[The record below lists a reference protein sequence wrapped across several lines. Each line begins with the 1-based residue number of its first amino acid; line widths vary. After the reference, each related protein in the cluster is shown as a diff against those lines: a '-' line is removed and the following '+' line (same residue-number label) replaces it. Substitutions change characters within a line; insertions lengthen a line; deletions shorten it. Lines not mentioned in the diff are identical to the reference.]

1 MAVSKVNYGGRT
13 LIDLTNDSV
22 TPETLVSGATAHDA
36 AGNRIVGTGN
46 YVPVT
51 RKINGKALSQDITLS
66 AGDVA
71 ADASGTAAS
80 AVSSHNSNTSAHSD
94 IRQAVS
100 NAANAA
106 STAQTTAN
114 AAKAAIPTKTS
125 QLTNDSGF
133 KTTDT
138 NTTYTFAT
146 GDSNG
151 QIKVTP
157 SGGSAQNVSVK
168 GLGSAAYTASTAYD
182 AAGAASGVQTNLN
195 SHTGNKSNPH
205 GVTAAQVGAVTP
217 GGNHTFTGKNIF
229 TAGSSYNTTDTQK
242 FIVGDSNSAFV
253 FGSDGMQCFRGTSS
267 TVGKEFYINYYG
279 GSVQVGDV
287 LNVSTNS
294 TDTPLNI
301 TSNTTSTYIGFKS
314 PGTVL
319 GYYGVNANKQPVF
332 YDTKD
337 NAILHAGNVS
347 NYAAPKYQY
356 STTDLTAGSSSLAD
370 GILYFVYE

>member
-168 GLGSAAYTASTAYD
+168 GLGSAAYTASTAY
-182 AAGAASGVQTNLN
+182 A
-195 SHTGNKSNPH
+195 
-205 GVTAAQVGAVTP
+205 TAAQGTLASNALP
-217 GGNHTFTGKNIF
+217 KAGGNISGHIYLTGAN
-229 TAGSSYNTTDTQK
+229 AGSSTGSTSQL
-242 FIVGDSNSAFV
+242 V
-253 FGSDGMQCFRGTSS
+253 FGTSS
-267 TVGKEFYINYYG
+267 SNHV
-279 GSVQVGDV
+279 V
-287 LNVSTNS
+287 LS
-294 TDTPLNI
+294 
-301 TSNTTSTYIGFKS
+301 SNTKALVINPSTSATTNQIVLYLDQPSQFPSGIS
-314 PGTVL
+314 TSAAIYEMGTAL
-319 GYYGVNANKQPVF
+319 SSKY
-332 YDTKD
+332 
-337 NAILHAGNVS
+337 
-347 NYAAPKYQY
+347 APKYTY